1 MGSNK
6 SLTAARLGVL
16 ILLGWLI
23 SLPLSAKPVAQK
35 GLIDLT
41 DWDFIRDGS
50 IELNGEWYFYW
61 NRHLGREQVRLE
73 ELRGGDNAFLVV
85 PNNWNRNDQYPGQ
98 GFGTYR
104 LEILISDLEPLGLKL
119 RTVGTAYK
127 LFVDGKELA
136 AVGHAGQSEVT
147 TTPAY
152 QPKIVTF
159 TPQSTRV
166 EIIFFVANFD
176 HRNAGLWEAIELGD
190 PQQLQEARLSRFAT
204 DFVLFGAIVMMGL
217 YNLITWMTRRENVSG
232 LWLGLFC
239 LAISTRILLVDE
251 RFVNQVVPALPW
263 ALLTRFE
270 YITWFVSLPF
280 FLAFIRSM
288 FPTETSL
295 LVLRCLAGLATGF
308 TVLAMVLP
316 IIHATSLVPPY
327 QVVTLVSMAYGAY
340 CLGLAIWRR
349 KEGSFLF
356 GLGAVFLFLAA
367 ISDLITVVF
376 TLDADHQLQFG
387 LFMFVLML
395 SIQVSV
401 RSSRAF
407 QTVEAQSS
415 ELRKTNLELH
425 IQEKLRRAAEG
436 ESQALHQRVSQ
447 STRTFNFGLVAEA
460 VVRRRLEE
468 SAKALEQARDQNES
482 PEVLS
487 ESREIDVVS
496 QTLIDLTNLVRGDE
510 PVRAEINL
518 RDFLAEFFQSDAFRE
533 LKAEYPL
540 VDVSTNFEP
549 SDGFFHGSRAHL
561 ETLLYHLA
569 RYSLRTQIHAQQIR
583 ISGRSDFVAADSL
596 FHHQVEDGHY
606 YILAVEDQGQG
617 IRPEDLV
624 EIFDPEQKSTGYAD
638 MKSAPRDLAVS
649 WTILEDHGG
658 ALDLHSL
665 AESTRLELFF
675 PVARQE
681 N

>member
-1 MGSNK
+1 MGPNK
-6 SLTAARLGVL
+6 SRLATRFGVL
-16 ILLGWLI
+16 ILLSWLI
-23 SLPLSAKPVAQK
+23 CLPLSAKPLAQK
-35 GLIDLT
+35 GLIDLS
-41 DWDFIRDGS
+41 DWDFIRDGT

-61 NRHLGREQVRLE
+61 GRHLDREQIRLDG
-73 ELRGGDNAFLVV
+73 LRGSEGSFVEV
-85 PNNWNRNDQYPGQ
+85 PDNWNRNDQYPSQ
-98 GFGTYR
+98 GFATYR
-104 LEILISDLEPLGLKL
+104 LEILMSDLKPLALKL
-119 RTVGTAYK
+119 RTVGTAYR
-127 LFVDGKELA
+127 LFVDGKEVA
-136 AVGHAGQSEVT
+136 SVGRPGQSAIT
-147 TTPAY
+147 TTPFY

-159 TPQSTRV
+159 VPQSTRV
-166 EIIFFVANFD
+166 EVIIFVTNFH

-190 PQQLQEARLSRFAT
+190 PELLREAQLSRLAT

-251 RFVNQVVPALPW
+251 RFINQIIPELPW

-288 FPTETSL
+288 FPTETSV

-316 IIHATSLVPPY
+316 IVHATSLVPPY

-340 CLGLAIWRR
+340 CLGLAMWRR
-349 KEGSFLF
+349 KDGSFLF
-356 GLGAVFLFLAA
+356 GFGALFLFLAA

-376 TLDADHQLQFG
+376 TLDTDHQLQFG

-468 SAKALEQARDQNES
+468 SAKLLEQEQALDT
-482 PEVLS
+482 S
-487 ESREIDVVS
+487 EIEQEAQEIDAVS
-496 QTLIDLTNLVRGDE
+496 QTLIDLTNLVRGEE
-510 PVRAEINL
+510 PVRSAINL
-518 RDFLAEFFQSDAFRE
+518 REFMADFFQSEAFRE
-533 LKAEYPL
+533 LKFDYPL
-540 VDVSTNFEP
+540 VEVSTNFELF
-549 SDGFFHGSRAHL
+549 DGHFYGGPAHL
-561 ETLLYHLA
+561 ETLLFHLA

-583 ISGRSDFVAADSL
+583 ISGRLDFVAADSL
-596 FHHQVEDGHY
+596 FHHQGEDGHY

-624 EIFDPEQKSTGYAD
+624 EIFDPEQKSHGYAD
-638 MKSAPRDLAVS
+638 MKSAPKDLAVA

-665 AESTRLELFF
+665 AETTRLELFF
-675 PVARQE
+675 PVTRVE
-681 N
+681 S